1 MILSNILLDI
11 DSNWSIKE
19 KVRYMHNS
27 ICKQAKYDD
36 RFTYS
41 ANPKLLEEIYY
52 KPVSI
57 DEDIEPEVVCNT
69 ANTLFSQLMD
79 RENIR
84 NKLIYKKPK
93 NKRIIDA
100 DDVACLFYDEEGNEY
115 YTNMMGDMENCKFN
129 LRTRFFGTKMNEYEE
144 AQNVSEISQQ
154 ELFEIDKKIG
164 LIKQDYSDIVF
175 ELLRN
180 EVKNTNNFKRF
191 LTFQNIETTNLCLEQ
206 ILKYKVRFLN
216 EYIKFRDKTAGSFE
230 RKQFYKMLFK
240 SSALDKFEKKYFE
253 TFEYVRE
260 DGEKVDIILL
270 IGINLQTDPSYFY
283 YSDDAQSYV
292 AIRREELKEMLEG
305 YRSSNK
311 NKDILNFNKVIGNN
325 DKSEITQSK

>member
-1 MILSNILLDI
+1 MKLSNILLDI

-19 KVRYMHNS
+19 QVRYIYNKM
-27 ICKQAKYDD
+27 CKQMKYDD

-41 ANPKLLEEIYY
+41 SNPKLLRQIYY

-57 DEDIEPEVVCNT
+57 DEDIETEVVCNT
-69 ANTLFSQLMD
+69 ANKLFSQLMD
-79 RENIR
+79 RKHIK
-84 NKLIYKKPK
+84 NKLVYKKPR
-93 NKRIIDA
+93 NKRVIDV
-100 DDVACLFYDEEGNEY
+100 DGVACVFYDEEGNEY
-115 YTNMMGDMENCKFN
+115 YTNIIGDIENCKFN
-129 LRTRFFGTKMNEYEE
+129 LKTTYFGIKKNDYEE

-175 ELLRN
+175 ELLKK
-180 EVKNTNNFKRF
+180 EVVNTNDFKKF
-191 LTFQNIETTNLCLEQ
+191 LYSQNIETTDLYRTQ
-206 ILKYKVRFLN
+206 ILEYKIRFLN

-240 SSALDKFEKKYFE
+240 SSALDKFEKKYFD

-283 YSDDAQSYV
+283 YSADAQSYV

-305 YRSSNK
+305 YKSSNK
-311 NKDILNFNKVIGNN
+311 NKDILKPNKVINN
-325 DKSEITQSK
+325 ECETEIIQSK